1 MIWATLRAVVYGG
14 LTVAQAVADT
24 YDRAKRI
31 GRALLPRRRED
42 AFPLT
47 HRDAERQAQFARCA
61 GHESEPRCS
70 TIRPTIRPGPP
81 DPPRG
86 R

>member
-1 MIWATLRAVVYGG
+1 MIGRLLLGAIDAGFA
-14 LTVAQAVADT
+14 VAQAVADT
-24 YDRAKRI
+24 YERAQRI
-31 GRALLPRRRED
+31 GCALLPRRREE

-47 HRDAERQAQFARCA
+47 HGDAERQAQFARCA

-70 TIRPTIRPGPP
+70 TIRPGPP